1 LHTTTIEEE
10 ADGVGS
16 LALSL
21 TEGIHEL
28 LQGSGSLDLEED
40 LIVIVGDLDVEMFAD
55 GGTFW
60 LLGRARASVLIGSRH
75 LVVRWVK

>member
-1 LHTTTIEEE
+1 MPRHEWISKSRRRIAYRFWTVCSLYTTAIEEE

-28 LQGSGSLDLEED
+28 LQGSGSLDLKED
-40 LIVIVGDLDVEMFAD
+40 LIIVVGNLDV
-55 GGTFW
+55 
-60 LLGRARASVLIGSRH
+60 
-75 LVVRWVK
+75 